1 LILYHGSNVKVEEI
15 ILKKCK
21 PFRDF
26 GRGFYLSD
34 IRTQAENMAKR
45 TVRIKGGKPALNIY
59 EIDDDFMQNT
69 DLKIK
74 DFSTVPTEEWAL
86 FVMNNRN
93 YRFSDFSNPLCN
105 QDFKYDIVHGP
116 VANDDMAVLFQQYEQ
131 NFIDLEMLRKRMTY
145 KELSMQYSFHTEKA
159 VSLLRKL
166 ETIYG

>member
-1 LILYHGSNVKVEEI
+1 
-15 ILKKCK
+15 
-21 PFRDF
+21 
-26 GRGFYLSD
+26 
-34 IRTQAENMAKR
+34 MAKR

-131 NFIDLEMLRKRMTY
+131 NFIH
-145 KELSMQYSFHTEKA
+145 LSVLSGRTEKI
-159 VSLLRKL
+159 RKPDTFVHPNGGQN
-166 ETIYG
+166 EKNCDFCCYFACDDIGFRSDA